1 MGFIQKTGTERN
13 DDNERNDD
21 TDDDDERKVGFAK
34 NTAMRHRRVGGRE

>member
-21 TDDDDERKVGFAK
+21 TDDDDEREAK
-34 NTAMRHRRVGGRE
+34 LANLVIAGS